1 MVKSDVLFSKST
13 GKSSD
18 ISTDDPSETSKDNL
32 LVELRSKVL
41 GTNLFEVKELLHK
54 LSKLPSGSRF
64 QEFSQTL
71 EPLMD
76 GIHQSFQQKKTDQ
89 SKLEE
94 QTLRCDQ
101 LRAEAATFQA
111 NPATFWQEIL
121 DTQQKVAEIDSPIAK
136 YKEEIQILELQKA
149 TVLEKQALMKKEA
162 SISIQKVKESKVFQ
176 QEIATLVDNGKALD
190 EKLTGFKSQLDK
202 LKSEFVI

>member
-1 MVKSDVLFSKST
+1 M
-13 GKSSD
+13 
-18 ISTDDPSETSKDNL
+18 
-32 LVELRSKVL
+32 
-41 GTNLFEVKELLHK
+41 
-54 LSKLPSGSRF
+54 
-64 QEFSQTL
+64 
-71 EPLMD
+71 
-76 GIHQSFQQKKTDQ
+76 
-89 SKLEE
+89 
-94 QTLRCDQ
+94 
-101 LRAEAATFQA
+101 
-111 NPATFWQEIL
+111 
-121 DTQQKVAEIDSPIAK
+121 AEIDSPIAK